1 MAVRIIRFNDKTV
14 IYTAAAYA
22 ALDDKTN
29 NVGIIYGTAA
39 APTPTGYPD
48 GCIYIQHA
56 A

>member
-1 MAVRIIRFNDKTV
+1 MGIEIIRKRDKTV